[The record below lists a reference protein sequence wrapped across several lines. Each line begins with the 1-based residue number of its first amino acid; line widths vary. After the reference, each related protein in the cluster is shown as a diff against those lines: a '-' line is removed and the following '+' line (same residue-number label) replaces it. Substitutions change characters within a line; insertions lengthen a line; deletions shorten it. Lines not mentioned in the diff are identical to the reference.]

1 MAPRDPSAGTF
12 RSLTEPNVRIYLGSF
27 VASGVGTWAQ
37 TTALILLVR
46 SLGGDG
52 LELGLITAFQFLPI
66 LVLGLWAGSIADRVN
81 RYNLTIVL
89 QGALAAQAVLLGV
102 VVLSGV
108 ESLPV
113 LYLLTAMGGVL
124 SAFDNPTRRTLLT
137 ELAKPQDLANVTSLS
152 TSAMTGSRMIGPLI
166 GAALFEAVGAGWVF
180 LINGFSFLVMLIGL
194 LRMDATKFRLIQRDA
209 KSASPIRDG
218 LRAVWADPILR
229 ILMVVFTVVSTFGFN
244 TLVALPLVAEDL
256 LNQAAS
262 YFGYLL
268 SALSLGNIAGSLF
281 VARQVQ
287 VAPKSVLIAGAG
299 LSTALTLGGLSSTPW
314 VTMGI
319 VVVLGFC
326 STMFV
331 NSTTVLLQQRSSEQ
345 IRSRILALS
354 AVLFLG
360 STPIGGP
367 ITGLVGDHFGA
378 GWSMSYGGLIAGA
391 SVLVGAVLL
400 ARRSPEDASRSADH
414 QALR

>member
-1 MAPRDPSAGTF
+1 M
-12 RSLTEPNVRIYLGSF
+12 RIYLGSF

-46 SLGGDG
+46 SLGGGG
-52 LELGLITAFQFLPI
+52 LELGLVTAFQFLPI
-66 LVLGLWAGSIADRVN
+66 LLLGLWAGSIADQVN
-81 RYNLTIVL
+81 RYNLTIFL
-89 QGALAAQAVLLGV
+89 QGALAAQAALLGV

-108 ESLPV
+108 ESLPA

-194 LRMDATKFRLIQRDA
+194 LRMDATKFRLIQRSA
-209 KSASPIRDG
+209 KSATPIRDG
-218 LRAVWADPILR
+218 LRAVWADPTLR

-256 LNQAAS
+256 LNQTAS

-281 VARQVQ
+281 VARQFNVE
-287 VAPKSVLIAGAG
+287 PKSVLIAGAG
-299 LSTALTLGGLSSTPW
+299 LSTALALGGLSSTPW
-314 VTMGI
+314 ITMGI

-400 ARRSPEDASRSADH
+400 AKRGPELATD
-414 QALR
+414 